1 MRIASSVQNKVL
13 EAMAVGVPVVASSE
27 AVKGLPLVKG
37 DELLIGDSPE
47 EFAAQVVRVLTDG
60 SLYSRVVAK
69 GRNCVMENYS
79 WKVVGAQLAASGGV
93 SGKAGSGRG
102 N

>member
-1 MRIASSVQNKVL
+1 
-13 EAMAVGVPVVASSE
+13 
-27 AVKGLPLVKG
+27 
-37 DELLIGDSPE
+37 LLIGDSRE

-79 WKVVGAQLAASGGV
+79 WKVVGAQLAALVESLA
-93 SGKAGSGRG
+93 KPAAGAEINFTEAKHGSV
-102 N
+102 